1 MAVTTTTTKNIRL
14 TMGLGNGGNR
24 KIDIENPTTD
34 TSTINATIN
43 KINYGLNLS
52 ESLNGYKGVLASEDY
67 FNGDTDAKVT
77 AITAAEIIEVQK
89 TTTTTSVFSG

>member
-14 TMGLGNGGNR
+14 TLGLGNGGNR

-34 TSTINATIN
+34 TSTINSTISTIN
-43 KINYGLNLS
+43 QRLNQPTVM
-52 ESLNGYKGVLASEDY
+52 NGYKGVLASEDY